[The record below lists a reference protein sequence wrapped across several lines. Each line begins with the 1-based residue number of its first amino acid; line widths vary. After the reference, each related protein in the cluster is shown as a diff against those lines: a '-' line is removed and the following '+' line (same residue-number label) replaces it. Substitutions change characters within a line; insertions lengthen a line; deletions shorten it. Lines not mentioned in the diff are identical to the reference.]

1 MKSKTYVLEMFPYP
15 SGNIHMGHVRN
26 YVIGDI
32 CARYHKLKG
41 DDVIHPMGWDAFGL
55 PAENAAIQ
63 FKTHPK
69 DWTISNIKNMKA
81 QLQKL
86 DLDLDWDRELATCN
100 QSYYKHQQELFIDLY
115 NAGLAYKKDALVNW
129 DPIDQTVLANEQ
141 VIDGKG
147 WRTGAVVEQKN
158 LSQWFFKITHYAEE
172 LLSEID
178 NLTLWPEK
186 VKAMQRNWIGKSIG
200 AEIEFKINSMSD
212 KIKVFTTRPDTIY
225 GASFIAVSINH
236 KIVSYL
242 LDKTKI
248 QEVRDQFN
256 SSVLDH
262 EKIGIPLGADCV
274 NPVTNDNIP
283 IYIANFVLDNYGEGA
298 IFGCPA
304 HDERDFEFAQKYQL
318 PIKKVVQCED
328 SELPYVGDGILI
340 NSPLLN
346 GLNKDDA
353 ISEIIKFLEK
363 NKIGNKSINYKIR
376 DWGVSRQRYWGCP
389 IPVIYYEDGTY
400 RVLDKDELPVVL
412 PDDILLE
419 GKGNALLNNDK
430 WRRIVCPKTKKIA
443 FRETDTLDTFVDSS
457 WYYIRFLNN
466 QLEKPFK
473 TADINKYLPVD
484 KYIGGIEH
492 AILHL
497 LYSRFF
503 MKALRDIYKLE
514 VSEPFKQLFTQ
525 GMITHKTYKTNNREW
540 VMPAD
545 VALVDG
551 RLIHQKTKESIIE
564 GPSEKMSK
572 SKKNVIEPNEI
583 LENFGIDATRV
594 FMVSDSPP
602 DRELEWTDEGIQS
615 SKNLINRLEKYFDQN
630 KTQISES
637 AIVFVEKFVH
647 DMEKNIL
654 NFSLNK
660 CVANIYTLINFLE
673 KNKIYLGNSD
683 LSKKVLICLFPI
695 IPGLSS
701 ALYNK
706 LFNDEM
712 SGHSWPKINQTLIEE
727 NEINLPIQIKGKLIT
742 TINTKKGYNEEEL
755 LEKIYKIKKINN
767 KINGK
772 KIVRVINVQDK
783 IINII
788 TS

>member
-1 MKSKTYVLEMFPYP
+1 MFPYP

-63 FKTHPK
+63 FNTHPQ
-69 DWTISNIKNMKA
+69 DWTLANIENMKA

-86 DLDLDWDRELATCN
+86 DLDLDWDRELATCKED
-100 QSYYKHQQELFIDLY
+100 YYRHQQELFIDLY
-115 NAGLAYKKDALVNW
+115 QADLAYKKDALVNW
-129 DPIDQTVLANEQ
+129 DPVDQTVLANEQ

-147 WRTGAVVEQKN
+147 WRTGAVVEQKT

-172 LLSEID
+172 LLTGLE

-186 VKAMQRNWIGKSIG
+186 VKVMQKNWIGKSIG
-200 AEIEFKINSMSD
+200 AEIDFEVKDTKN
-212 KIKVFTTRPDTIY
+212 KIKIFTTRPDTIY
-225 GASFIAVSINH
+225 GATFIAVSVNHPIVQQLLNEPEILKIKKQFDGVESDKEKLGILLNANCINP
-236 KIVSYL
+236 I
-242 LDKTKI
+242 
-248 QEVRDQFN
+248 
-256 SSVLDH
+256 
-262 EKIGIPLGADCV
+262 
-274 NPVTNDNIP
+274 TNETIP
-283 IYIANFVLDNYGEGA
+283 IYIANFVLDSYGEGA

-304 HDERDFEFAQKYQL
+304 HDERDFEFAKKYQL
-318 PIKKVVQCED
+318 PIKKVVECDDDQ
-328 SELPYVGDGILI
+328 LPYTEDGLII

-346 GLNKDDA
+346 GLNKNQA
-353 ISEIIKFLEK
+353 IAKIIEYFENNNLGK
-363 NKIGNKSINYKIR
+363 KSVNFKIR

-400 RVLDKDELPVVL
+400 RVLDKKELPVIL
-412 PDDILLE
+412 PYDVSLE
-419 GKGNALLNNDK
+419 GKGNALLRNDQ
-430 WRRIVCPKTKKIA
+430 WRKIVCPKTKKTA

-466 QLEKPFK
+466 RLNKPFN
-473 TADINKYLPVD
+473 AEDVNKYLPVD

-503 MKALRDIYKLE
+503 MKALRDIYKLK
-514 VSEPFKQLFTQ
+514 VDEPFKQLFTQ
-525 GMITHKTYKTNNREW
+525 GMITHKTYKTKSKEW

-545 VALVDG
+545 VAVVDG
-551 RLIHQKTKESIIE
+551 NFIHRKTKEPIIE

-583 LENFGIDATRV
+583 LDNFGIDATRI
-594 FMVSDSPP
+594 FMISDSPP

-615 SKNLINRLEKYFDQN
+615 SKNLINRLERYFLHQQTDN
-630 KTQISES
+630 TEG
-637 AIVFVEKFVH
+637 AIKVVEKFVYE
-647 DMEKNIL
+647 MENNIL

-660 CVANIYTLINFLE
+660 CVANIYTLLNFLE
-673 KNKIYLGNSD
+673 KNNFYLGAHA
-683 LSKKVLICLFPI
+683 LSQKILICLFPV
-695 IPGLSS
+695 IPRLSS
-701 ALYNK
+701 SLSKK
-706 LFNDEM
+706 LFNIDI
-712 SGHSWPKINQTLIEE
+712 STLLWPEVKQSLIEE
-727 NEINLPIQIKGKLIT
+727 NEINLPIQIKGKLIS
-742 TINTKKGYNEEEL
+742 TINTKKGYNEKDL
-755 LEKIYKIKKINN
+755 LEEIYKIEKINKKIS
-767 KINGK
+767 GK
-772 KIVRVINVQDK
+772 KVIRVINVQDK

-788 TS
+788 TN